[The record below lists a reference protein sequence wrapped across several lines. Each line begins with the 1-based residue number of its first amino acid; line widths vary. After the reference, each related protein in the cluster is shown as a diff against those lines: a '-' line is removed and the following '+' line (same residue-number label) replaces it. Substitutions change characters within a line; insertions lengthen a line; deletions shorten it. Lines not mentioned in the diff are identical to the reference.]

1 MAGTEA
7 GVTLGQPHLSRQ
19 DLTTLVR
26 REFGVGRA
34 RHLRGAVFQRLPYA
48 IFCPVL
54 EGWVMVG
61 NSENLPRLACLLPFC
76 SYQRVVRMGRK
87 GFMTVG
93 KKSPKCSHASF
104 SLHTTMLLH
113 LVRKYKAIM
122 PGRVT
127 SYPYKLV
134 PAKET

>member
-1 MAGTEA
+1 MQHSNGCP
-7 GVTLGQPHLSRQ
+7 TL
-19 DLTTLVR
+19 
-26 REFGVGRA
+26 F
-34 RHLRGAVFQRLPYA
+34 
-48 IFCPVL
+48 FCPVL
-54 EGWVMVG
+54 EGWVMAG
-61 NSENLPRLACLLPFC
+61 SSENLPCLACLLLFR
-76 SYQRVVRMGRK
+76 SSQRVVRMGRK

-93 KKSPKCSHASF
+93 KKSPKCSHASS

-134 PAKET
+134 PAKETWSLSIIEFRRYMVMFRENISLSASFCSAINTG